1 MKSICIKTNNSNLLD
16 YLYNEFKLIDED
28 NICFSLNEF
37 KNFKNIIIH
46 YNGDDLPSFIRKV
59 SSILSYLVIDEFEED
74 LLKNIIFKNYFY
86 FDNKEKEQ
94 ILMALQ
100 GISATENSQSEE
112 LLIKLGGLFQSK
124 VTNWIEVDFSE
135 WYKNTPK
142 LDTFNLIKRAI
153 FNRRTITFSYFARE
167 GNYSKRTVEPIKLIF
182 KNKDWYLY
190 GFCLLRNDFR
200 FFKLTRI
207 KDLII
212 SSDTFVREVGNIPEI
227 ETTIKNENMIPA
239 KLKFSPQAAFRVY
252 DEFTDNV
259 SKDNQGNLY
268 VNIDLPDNET
278 LFSYI
283 LSFGDN
289 VEIIEPDYLR
299 QSIKEK
305 KKGLWKK

>member
-1 MKSICIKTNNSNLLD
+1 MEQSRLFKIVYHLLEKGKSTAPELAKKFEVSIRTIYRDLDTISAAGVPIYATQGRGGGIFIMSDFVLNKSLLS
-16 YLYNEFKLIDED
+16 EQ
-28 NICFSLNEF
+28 
-37 KNFKNIIIH
+37 
-46 YNGDDLPSFIRKV
+46 
-59 SSILSYLVIDEFEED
+59 
-74 LLKNIIFKNYFY
+74 
-86 FDNKEKEQ
+86 EKEQ

-100 GISATENSQSEE
+100 GISATEHNQTDE

-135 WYKNTPK
+135 WYKNTPNYNV
-142 LDTFNLIKRAI
+142 FNLIKNAI
-153 FNRRTITFSYFARE
+153 FNQNMITFSYFAQE
-167 GNYSKRTVEPIKLIF
+167 GNYSNRTVEPIKLIF

-207 KDLII
+207 KDLEI
-212 SSDTFVREVGNIPEI
+212 SSDTFRRAVENIPKV
-227 ETTIKNENMIPA
+227 ETVIKNKNFIHA
-239 KLKFSPQAAFRVY
+239 KLKFSPKVAFRVY
-252 DEFTDNV
+252 DEFTDDV

-289 VEIIEPDYLR
+289 IEILEPDYLR
-299 QSIKEK
+299 HSMKEK
-305 KKGLWKK
+305 VALMLEKYIT

>member
-1 MKSICIKTNNSNLLD
+1 MEQSRLFKIVYHLLEKGKSTAPELAEKFEVSIRTIYRDLDTISAAGIPIYATQGKGGGIFIMQDFVLNKSLLS
-16 YLYNEFKLIDED
+16 EQ
-28 NICFSLNEF
+28 
-37 KNFKNIIIH
+37 
-46 YNGDDLPSFIRKV
+46 
-59 SSILSYLVIDEFEED
+59 
-74 LLKNIIFKNYFY
+74 
-86 FDNKEKEQ
+86 EKEQ

-100 GISATENSQSEE
+100 GISATEHNQTDE
-112 LLIKLGGLFQSK
+112 LLMKLSGLFQSK

-135 WYKNTPK
+135 WYKNTPNY
-142 LDTFNLIKRAI
+142 DVFNLIKNAI
-153 FNRRTITFSYFARE
+153 FNQYTITFSYFARE
-167 GNYSKRTVEPIKLIF
+167 GNYSNRTVEPIKLIF

-207 KDLII
+207 KNLEI
-212 SSDTFVREVGNIPEI
+212 SSDTFIREVKSSHEI
-227 ETTIKNENMIPA
+227 ETVIKNKNFIHA
-239 KLKFSPQAAFRVY
+239 KLKFSPKVAFRVY

-289 VEIIEPDYLR
+289 VEILEPDYLR
-299 QSIKEK
+299 HSMKEK
-305 KKGLWKK
+305 LALMLEKYIT

>member
-1 MKSICIKTNNSNLLD
+1 MEQSRLFKIVYHLLEKGKSTAPELAEKFEVSIRTIYWDLDTISAAGIPIYATQGRGGGIFIMSDFVLNKSLLS
-16 YLYNEFKLIDED
+16 EQ
-28 NICFSLNEF
+28 
-37 KNFKNIIIH
+37 
-46 YNGDDLPSFIRKV
+46 
-59 SSILSYLVIDEFEED
+59 
-74 LLKNIIFKNYFY
+74 
-86 FDNKEKEQ
+86 EKEQ

-100 GISATENSQSEE
+100 GISATEYNQTDE

-135 WYKNTPK
+135 WYKNTPNYNV
-142 LDTFNLIKRAI
+142 FNLIKNAI
-153 FNRRTITFSYFARE
+153 FNQNMITFSYFAQE
-167 GNYSKRTVEPIKLIF
+167 GNYSNRTVEPIKLIF

-207 KDLII
+207 KDLEI
-212 SSDTFVREVGNIPEI
+212 SSDTFRRAVENIPKV
-227 ETTIKNENMIPA
+227 ETVIKNKNFIHA
-239 KLKFSPQAAFRVY
+239 KLKFSPKVAFRVY
-252 DEFTDNV
+252 DEFTDDV

-289 VEIIEPDYLR
+289 IEILEPDYLR
-299 QSIKEK
+299 HSMKEK
-305 KKGLWKK
+305 LALMLEKYIT

>member
-1 MKSICIKTNNSNLLD
+1 MEQSRLFKIVYHLLEKGKSTAPELAEKFEVSIRTIYRDLDTISAAGIPIYATQGKGGGIFIMQDFMLNKSLLS
-16 YLYNEFKLIDED
+16 EQ
-28 NICFSLNEF
+28 
-37 KNFKNIIIH
+37 
-46 YNGDDLPSFIRKV
+46 
-59 SSILSYLVIDEFEED
+59 
-74 LLKNIIFKNYFY
+74 
-86 FDNKEKEQ
+86 EKEQ

-100 GISATENSQSEE
+100 GISATEHNQTDE
-112 LLIKLGGLFQSK
+112 LLMKLSGLFQSK

-135 WYKNTPK
+135 WYKNTPNY
-142 LDTFNLIKRAI
+142 DVFNLIKNTI
-153 FNRRTITFSYFARE
+153 FNQYTITFSYFARE
-167 GNYSKRTVEPIKLIF
+167 GNYSNRTVEPIKLIF

-207 KDLII
+207 KDLEI
-212 SSDTFVREVGNIPEI
+212 SSDTFIREVKSSHEI
-227 ETTIKNENMIPA
+227 ETVIKNKNFIHA
-239 KLKFSPQAAFRVY
+239 KLKFSPKVAFRVY

-289 VEIIEPDYLR
+289 VEILEPDYLR
-299 QSIKEK
+299 HSMKEK
-305 KKGLWKK
+305 LALMLEKYIT

>member
-1 MKSICIKTNNSNLLD
+1 MEQSRLFKIVYHLLEKGKSTAPELTEKFEVSIRTIYRDLDTISAAGIPIYATQGKGGGIFIMQDFVLNKSLLS
-16 YLYNEFKLIDED
+16 EQ
-28 NICFSLNEF
+28 
-37 KNFKNIIIH
+37 
-46 YNGDDLPSFIRKV
+46 
-59 SSILSYLVIDEFEED
+59 
-74 LLKNIIFKNYFY
+74 
-86 FDNKEKEQ
+86 EKEQ

-100 GISATENSQSEE
+100 GISATEHNQTDE
-112 LLIKLGGLFQSK
+112 LLMKLSGLFQSK

-135 WYKNTPK
+135 WYKNTPNY
-142 LDTFNLIKRAI
+142 DVFNLIKNAI
-153 FNRRTITFSYFARE
+153 FNQYTITFSYFARE
-167 GNYSKRTVEPIKLIF
+167 GNYSNRTVEPIKLIF

-207 KDLII
+207 KDLEI
-212 SSDTFVREVGNIPEI
+212 SSDTFIREVKSSHEI
-227 ETTIKNENMIPA
+227 ETVIKNKNFIHA
-239 KLKFSPQAAFRVY
+239 KLKFSPKVAFRVY

-289 VEIIEPDYLR
+289 VEILEPDYLR
-299 QSIKEK
+299 HSMKEK
-305 KKGLWKK
+305 LALMLEKYIT

>member
-1 MKSICIKTNNSNLLD
+1 MEQSRLFKIVYHLLEKGKSTAPELAKKFEVSIRTIYRDLDTISAAGIPIYATQGKGGGIFIMSDFVLNKSLLS
-16 YLYNEFKLIDED
+16 EQ
-28 NICFSLNEF
+28 
-37 KNFKNIIIH
+37 
-46 YNGDDLPSFIRKV
+46 
-59 SSILSYLVIDEFEED
+59 
-74 LLKNIIFKNYFY
+74 
-86 FDNKEKEQ
+86 EKEQ

-100 GISATENSQSEE
+100 GISATEHNQTDE
-112 LLIKLGGLFQSK
+112 LLMKLSGLFQSK

-135 WYKNTPK
+135 WYKNTPNYNV
-142 LDTFNLIKRAI
+142 FNLIKNAI
-153 FNRRTITFSYFARE
+153 FNQNMITFSYFAQE
-167 GNYSKRTVEPIKLIF
+167 GNYSNRTVEPIKLIF

-207 KDLII
+207 KDLEI
-212 SSDTFVREVGNIPEI
+212 SSDTFIREVKSSHEI
-227 ETTIKNENMIPA
+227 ETVIKNKNFIHA
-239 KLKFSPQAAFRVY
+239 KLKFSPKVAFRVY

-289 VEIIEPDYLR
+289 VEILEPDYLR
-299 QSIKEK
+299 HSMKEK
-305 KKGLWKK
+305 LALMLEKYIT

>member
-1 MKSICIKTNNSNLLD
+1 MEQSRLFKIVYHLLEKGKSTAPELAEKFEVSIRTIYQDLDTISAAGIPIYATQGKGGGIFIMQDFVLNKSLLS
-16 YLYNEFKLIDED
+16 EQ
-28 NICFSLNEF
+28 
-37 KNFKNIIIH
+37 
-46 YNGDDLPSFIRKV
+46 
-59 SSILSYLVIDEFEED
+59 
-74 LLKNIIFKNYFY
+74 
-86 FDNKEKEQ
+86 EKEQ

-100 GISATENSQSEE
+100 GISATEHNQTDE
-112 LLIKLGGLFQSK
+112 LLMKLSGLFQSK

-135 WYKNTPK
+135 WYKNTPNY
-142 LDTFNLIKRAI
+142 DVFNLIKNAI
-153 FNRRTITFSYFARE
+153 FNQYTITFSYFARE
-167 GNYSKRTVEPIKLIF
+167 GNYSNRTIEPIKLIF

-207 KDLII
+207 KDLEI
-212 SSDTFVREVGNIPEI
+212 SSDTFIREVKSSHEI
-227 ETTIKNENMIPA
+227 ETVIKNKNFIHA
-239 KLKFSPQAAFRVY
+239 KLKFSPKVAFRVY

-289 VEIIEPDYLR
+289 VEILEPDYLR
-299 QSIKEK
+299 HSMKEK
-305 KKGLWKK
+305 LALMLEKYIT

>member
-1 MKSICIKTNNSNLLD
+1 MEQSRLFKIVYHLLEKGKSTAPELAEKFEVSIRTIYRDLD
-16 YLYNEFKLIDED
+16 TISAAGIPIYATQGKGGGIFIMQEFM
-28 NICFSLNEF
+28 LN
-37 KNFKNIIIH
+37 K
-46 YNGDDLPSFIRKV
+46 
-59 SSILSYLVIDEFEED
+59 SILSEQ
-74 LLKNIIFKNYFY
+74 
-86 FDNKEKEQ
+86 EKEQ

-100 GISATENSQSEE
+100 GISATEHNQTDE
-112 LLIKLGGLFQSK
+112 LLMKLSGLFQSK

-135 WYKNTPK
+135 WYKNTPNY
-142 LDTFNLIKRAI
+142 DVFNLIKNAI
-153 FNRRTITFSYFARE
+153 FNQYTITFSYFARE
-167 GNYSKRTVEPIKLIF
+167 GNYSNRTVEPIKLIF

-207 KDLII
+207 KDLEI
-212 SSDTFVREVGNIPEI
+212 SSDTFIREVKSSHEI
-227 ETTIKNENMIPA
+227 ETVIKNKNFIHA
-239 KLKFSPQAAFRVY
+239 KLKFSPKVAFRVY

-289 VEIIEPDYLR
+289 VEILEPDYLR
-299 QSIKEK
+299 HSMKEK
-305 KKGLWKK
+305 LALMLEKYIT

>member
-1 MKSICIKTNNSNLLD
+1 MEQSRLFKIVYHLLEKGKSTAPELAKKFEVSIRTIYRDLDTISAAGVPIYATQGRGGGIFIMSDFVLNKSLLS
-16 YLYNEFKLIDED
+16 EQ
-28 NICFSLNEF
+28 
-37 KNFKNIIIH
+37 
-46 YNGDDLPSFIRKV
+46 
-59 SSILSYLVIDEFEED
+59 
-74 LLKNIIFKNYFY
+74 
-86 FDNKEKEQ
+86 EKEQ

-100 GISATENSQSEE
+100 GISATEYNQTDE

-135 WYKNTPK
+135 WYKNTPNYNV
-142 LDTFNLIKRAI
+142 FNLIKNAI
-153 FNRRTITFSYFARE
+153 FNQNMITFSYFAQE
-167 GNYSKRTVEPIKLIF
+167 GNYSNRTVEPIKLIF

-207 KDLII
+207 KDLEI
-212 SSDTFVREVGNIPEI
+212 SSDTFRRAVENIPKV
-227 ETTIKNENMIPA
+227 ETVIKNKNFIHA
-239 KLKFSPQAAFRVY
+239 KLKFSPKVAFRVY
-252 DEFTDNV
+252 DEFTDDV

-289 VEIIEPDYLR
+289 IEILEPDYLR
-299 QSIKEK
+299 HSMKEK
-305 KKGLWKK
+305 LALMLEKYIT

>member
-1 MKSICIKTNNSNLLD
+1 MEQSRLFKIVYHLLEKGKSTAPELAKKFEVSIRTIYRDLDTISAAGVPIYATQGRGGGIFIMSDFVLNKSLLS
-16 YLYNEFKLIDED
+16 EQ
-28 NICFSLNEF
+28 
-37 KNFKNIIIH
+37 
-46 YNGDDLPSFIRKV
+46 
-59 SSILSYLVIDEFEED
+59 
-74 LLKNIIFKNYFY
+74 
-86 FDNKEKEQ
+86 EKEQ

-100 GISATENSQSEE
+100 GISATEYNQTDE

-135 WYKNTPK
+135 WYKNTPNYNV
-142 LDTFNLIKRAI
+142 FNLIKNAI
-153 FNRRTITFSYFARE
+153 FNQNMITFSYFAQE
-167 GNYSKRTVEPIKLIF
+167 GNYSNRTVEPIKLIF

-207 KDLII
+207 KDLEI
-212 SSDTFVREVGNIPEI
+212 SSDTFRRAVENIPKV
-227 ETTIKNENMIPA
+227 ETVIKNKNFIHA
-239 KLKFSPQAAFRVY
+239 KLKFSPKVAFRVY
-252 DEFTDNV
+252 DEFTDDV

-289 VEIIEPDYLR
+289 VEILEPDYLR
-299 QSIKEK
+299 HSMKEK
-305 KKGLWKK
+305 LALMLEKYIT

>member
-1 MKSICIKTNNSNLLD
+1 MQMNRLFKIVYYLLERGKSTAPELADKFEVSIRTIYRDLDAISAAGIPIYATKGKGGGIFIMQDFVLDKSLLS
-16 YLYNEFKLIDED
+16 EA
-28 NICFSLNEF
+28 
-37 KNFKNIIIH
+37 
-46 YNGDDLPSFIRKV
+46 
-59 SSILSYLVIDEFEED
+59 
-74 LLKNIIFKNYFY
+74 
-86 FDNKEKEQ
+86 EKEQ

-100 GISATENSQSEE
+100 GISATENNQSEE

-153 FNRRTITFSYFARE
+153 FNRCIITFSYFARE
-167 GNYSKRTVEPIKLIF
+167 GNYSKRTVEPIKLLF

-212 SSDTFVREVGNIPEI
+212 SSDTFVREVENIPEI
-227 ETTIKNENMIPA
+227 ETTIKNNNMIPA
-239 KLKFSPQAAFRVY
+239 KLKFSPQVAFRVY

-299 QSIKEK
+299 HSIKEK
-305 KKGLWKK
+305 IKRMLEKYIT

>member
-1 MKSICIKTNNSNLLD
+1 MEQIRLFKIVYHLLEKGKSTAPELAEKFEVSIRTIYRDLDTISAAGIPIYATQGKGGGIFIMQDFMLNKSLLS
-16 YLYNEFKLIDED
+16 EQ
-28 NICFSLNEF
+28 
-37 KNFKNIIIH
+37 
-46 YNGDDLPSFIRKV
+46 
-59 SSILSYLVIDEFEED
+59 
-74 LLKNIIFKNYFY
+74 
-86 FDNKEKEQ
+86 EKEQ

-100 GISATENSQSEE
+100 GISATEHNQTDE
-112 LLIKLGGLFQSK
+112 LLMKLSGLFQSK

-135 WYKNTPK
+135 WYKNTPNY
-142 LDTFNLIKRAI
+142 DVFNLIKNAI
-153 FNRRTITFSYFARE
+153 FNQYTITFSYFARE
-167 GNYSKRTVEPIKLIF
+167 GNYSNRTVEPIKLIF

-207 KDLII
+207 KDLEI
-212 SSDTFVREVGNIPEI
+212 SSDTFIREVKSSHEI
-227 ETTIKNENMIPA
+227 ETVIKNKNFIHA
-239 KLKFSPQAAFRVY
+239 KLKFSPKVAFRVY

-289 VEIIEPDYLR
+289 VEILEPDYLR
-299 QSIKEK
+299 HSMKEK
-305 KKGLWKK
+305 LALMLEKYIT

>member
-1 MKSICIKTNNSNLLD
+1 MQMNRLFKIVYYLLERGKSTAPDLADKFEVSIRTIYRDLDAISAAGIPIYATKGKGGGIFIMQDFVLDKSLLS
-16 YLYNEFKLIDED
+16 EA
-28 NICFSLNEF
+28 
-37 KNFKNIIIH
+37 
-46 YNGDDLPSFIRKV
+46 
-59 SSILSYLVIDEFEED
+59 
-74 LLKNIIFKNYFY
+74 
-86 FDNKEKEQ
+86 EKEQ

-100 GISATENSQSEE
+100 GISATENNQSEE

-153 FNRRTITFSYFARE
+153 FNRCIITFSYFARE
-167 GNYSKRTVEPIKLIF
+167 GNYSKRTVEPIKLLF

-212 SSDTFVREVGNIPEI
+212 SSDTFVREVENIPEI
-227 ETTIKNENMIPA
+227 ETTIKNDNMIPA
-239 KLKFSPQAAFRVY
+239 KLKFSPQVAFRVY

-299 QSIKEK
+299 HSIKEK
-305 KKGLWKK
+305 IKRMLEKYIT

>member
-1 MKSICIKTNNSNLLD
+1 MYHLLEKGKSTAPELAEKFEVSIRTIYQDLDTISAAGIPIYATQGKGGGIFIMQDFVLNKSLLS
-16 YLYNEFKLIDED
+16 EQ
-28 NICFSLNEF
+28 
-37 KNFKNIIIH
+37 
-46 YNGDDLPSFIRKV
+46 
-59 SSILSYLVIDEFEED
+59 
-74 LLKNIIFKNYFY
+74 
-86 FDNKEKEQ
+86 EKEQ

-100 GISATENSQSEE
+100 GISDTEHNQTDE
-112 LLIKLGGLFQSK
+112 LLMKLSGLFQSK

-135 WYKNTPK
+135 WYKNTPNY
-142 LDTFNLIKRAI
+142 DVFNLIKNAI
-153 FNRRTITFSYFARE
+153 LNQYTITFSYFARE
-167 GNYSKRTVEPIKLIF
+167 GNYSNRTVEPIKLIF

-207 KDLII
+207 KDLEI
-212 SSDTFVREVGNIPEI
+212 SSDTFIREVKSSHEI
-227 ETTIKNENMIPA
+227 ETVIKNKNFIHA
-239 KLKFSPQAAFRVY
+239 KLKFSPKVAFRVY

-289 VEIIEPDYLR
+289 VEILEPDYLR
-299 QSIKEK
+299 HSMKEK
-305 KKGLWKK
+305 LALMLEKYIT

>member
-1 MKSICIKTNNSNLLD
+1 MEQSRLFKIVYHLLEKGKSTAPELAKKFEVSIRTIYRDLDTISAAGVPIYATQGRGGGIFIMSDFVLNKSLLS
-16 YLYNEFKLIDED
+16 EQ
-28 NICFSLNEF
+28 
-37 KNFKNIIIH
+37 
-46 YNGDDLPSFIRKV
+46 
-59 SSILSYLVIDEFEED
+59 
-74 LLKNIIFKNYFY
+74 
-86 FDNKEKEQ
+86 EKEQ

-100 GISATENSQSEE
+100 GISATEYNQTDE

-135 WYKNTPK
+135 WYKNTPNYNV
-142 LDTFNLIKRAI
+142 FNLIKNAI
-153 FNRRTITFSYFARE
+153 FNQNMITFSYFAQE
-167 GNYSKRTVEPIKLIF
+167 GNYSNRTVEPIKMIF

-207 KDLII
+207 KDLEI
-212 SSDTFVREVGNIPEI
+212 SSDTFRRAVENIPKV
-227 ETTIKNENMIPA
+227 ETVIKNKNFIHA
-239 KLKFSPQAAFRVY
+239 KLKFSPKVAFRVY
-252 DEFTDNV
+252 DEFTDDV

-289 VEIIEPDYLR
+289 IEILEPDYLR
-299 QSIKEK
+299 HSMKEK
-305 KKGLWKK
+305 LALMLEKYIT

>member
-1 MKSICIKTNNSNLLD
+1 MEQSRLFKIVYHLLEKGKSTAPELAEKFEVSIRTIYRDLDTISAAGIPIYATQGKGGGIFIMQDFVLNKSLLS
-16 YLYNEFKLIDED
+16 EQ
-28 NICFSLNEF
+28 
-37 KNFKNIIIH
+37 
-46 YNGDDLPSFIRKV
+46 
-59 SSILSYLVIDEFEED
+59 
-74 LLKNIIFKNYFY
+74 
-86 FDNKEKEQ
+86 EKEQ

-100 GISATENSQSEE
+100 GISATEHNQTDE
-112 LLIKLGGLFQSK
+112 LLMKLSGLFQSK

-135 WYKNTPK
+135 WYKNTPNY
-142 LDTFNLIKRAI
+142 DVFNLIKNAI
-153 FNRRTITFSYFARE
+153 FNQYTITFSYFARE
-167 GNYSKRTVEPIKLIF
+167 GNYSNRTVEPIKLIF

-207 KDLII
+207 KDLEI
-212 SSDTFVREVGNIPEI
+212 SSDTFIREVKSSHEI
-227 ETTIKNENMIPA
+227 ETVIKNKNFIHA
-239 KLKFSPQAAFRVY
+239 KLKFSPKVAFRVY

-289 VEIIEPDYLR
+289 IEILEPDYLR
-299 QSIKEK
+299 HSMKEK
-305 KKGLWKK
+305 LALMLEKYIT

>member
-1 MKSICIKTNNSNLLD
+1 MEQSRLFKIVYHLLEKGKSTAPELAEKFEVSIRTIYRDLDTISAAGIPIYATQGKGGGIFIMQDFVLNKSLLS
-16 YLYNEFKLIDED
+16 EQ
-28 NICFSLNEF
+28 
-37 KNFKNIIIH
+37 
-46 YNGDDLPSFIRKV
+46 
-59 SSILSYLVIDEFEED
+59 
-74 LLKNIIFKNYFY
+74 
-86 FDNKEKEQ
+86 EKEQ

-100 GISATENSQSEE
+100 GISATEHNQTDE

-135 WYKNTPK
+135 WYKNTPNY
-142 LDTFNLIKRAI
+142 DVFNLIKNAI
-153 FNRRTITFSYFARE
+153 FNQYTITFSYFARE
-167 GNYSKRTVEPIKLIF
+167 GNYSNRTVEPIKLIF

-207 KDLII
+207 KDLEI
-212 SSDTFVREVGNIPEI
+212 SSDTFRRAVENIPKV
-227 ETTIKNENMIPA
+227 ETVIKNKNFIHA
-239 KLKFSPQAAFRVY
+239 KLKFSPKVAFRVY

-289 VEIIEPDYLR
+289 VEILEPDYLR
-299 QSIKEK
+299 HSMKEK
-305 KKGLWKK
+305 LALMLEKYIT